1 MYKNFLKQVVLV
13 RSVNAGV
20 YFGTLEEV
28 EGQTVRMSNV
38 RNIYKWEGASCLS
51 QIANE
56 GIRGGQVSQPVSELI
71 ITDACQ
77 VMPLTEVAKISLD
90 KQPVWKL

>member
-1 MYKNFLKQVVLV
+1 MYENFLKQVVLV

-28 EGQTVRMSNV
+28 DKSTVRLSNV
-38 RNIYKWEGASCLS
+38 RNIYKWEGAACLA

-56 GIRGGQVSQPVSELI
+56 GILTGQVSQPVSEI
-71 ITDACQ
+71 ILTEVCQ
-77 VMPLTEVAKISLD
+77 IMPLTEVAKISLE